1 MVHSS
6 AQTKL
11 IRRLKELFFI
21 DKKGILVFYPV
32 EKRGNRDP
40 SVSINEAEVSETLRS
55 GVHEIQHAYSDPSFA
70 LLNSG
75 AIKERTGG
83 RTVLVLEK
91 S

>member
-21 DKKGILVFYPV
+21 DKRGILVF

-75 AIKERTGG
+75 AFKERTGG